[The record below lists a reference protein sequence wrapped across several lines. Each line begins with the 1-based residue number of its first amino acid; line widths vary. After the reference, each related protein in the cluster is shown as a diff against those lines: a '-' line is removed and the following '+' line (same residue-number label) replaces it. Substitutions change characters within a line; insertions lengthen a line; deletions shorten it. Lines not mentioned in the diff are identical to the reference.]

1 MRKRGA
7 PRKQILGPEH
17 THPDPFSSPSSM
29 MEQPGNTGQRLLE
42 GSASQTPSRG
52 GMEAEAGR
60 SGALGNI
67 DSGAGS

>member
-7 PRKQILGPEH
+7 PRKQILGPEG
-17 THPDPFSSPSSM
+17 PPPPPSM